1 LHIQFTDF
9 HYNPRE
15 RDKHRHTDTHTN
27 KKIKCGEHTS
37 TCAHTRAPHNTVLAN
52 QPKKTSHK
60 THTRRY
66 LRSRDERERER
77 EREHTH
83 THTQRD
89 LKEGKSANLEL
100 GREKIKEGK
109 SRLNI
114 LISGH

>member
-1 LHIQFTDF
+1 MHIQFTDF

-15 RDKHRHTDTHTN
+15 RDKHRHTQRHTYKQKNKMWRTH
-27 KKIKCGEHTS
+27 EHLRAHTS
-37 TCAHTRAPHNTVLAN
+37 AAQHSTCKSA
-52 QPKKTSHK
+52 KKNSHK

-66 LRSRDERERER
+66 LRSRRERER
-77 EREHTH
+77 ENREHTH

-89 LKEGKSANLEL
+89 LKEGKSANFEL
-100 GREKIKEGK
+100 RREKIKEGK